1 MSRYETQTPW
11 TPLPYSPWHEALW
24 QFLSVSSLVFGAW
37 YIGWR
42 WTSSINW
49 DALWFSIPLL
59 FAETAA
65 FIGLVLFTVNLW
77 TAKSPKAGP
86 LPASIRDC
94 SDDPATPDRPIIV
107 DVYFATYSEDPELV
121 RHGLKDAKA
130 FTYPYP
136 IDIRVH
142 VLDDGKRPAM
152 EQVAR
157 EEGVNYLTRTSNIGF
172 KAGNLRNAMEST
184 SGDFIMICDADMRP
198 FPTFLTET
206 LGYFRDP
213 KVAWVQTPHW
223 FHDVPPGV
231 PLPAVMERW
240 LGGIGRGLGR
250 AIERVYGPVR
260 VGEDPFA
267 NDPQLFF
274 DVIERRRNWANASFC
289 CGAGSIHRRD
299 AVMEAALRQW
309 SDKVVRASERNE
321 RAIRKLTGEADLVD
335 TVSNSVRIQGALDE
349 ELTPYKFHV
358 SEDFYTSI
366 VLHSDK
372 ERGWKSVMHPVVQ
385 AKMLSPNDL
394 LSWTVQRFK
403 YAGGTLDILFHDNPL
418 VRPGLSFKQKLMYA
432 ATFYSYLSPLWNIV
446 FLISP
451 IVFLFS
457 GVPPLAG
464 YALDF
469 FVHISPFLLMNE
481 LSQMV
486 ALWGNSTSKGRAWY
500 LAMFPLNL
508 KALWTV
514 ALGKKISF
522 PVTPKERQG
531 GSFPRLVRWQ
541 IVLVVFTLA
550 GLIWGWSAF
559 AADRPGYTLGAMI
572 ANTLWGLSNV
582 LSMLPMIRAAF
593 WQPHPVYEAPLIEAA
608 SQ

>member
-1 MSRYETQTPW
+1 
-11 TPLPYSPWHEALW
+11 
-24 QFLSVSSLVFGAW
+24 
-37 YIGWR
+37 
-42 WTSSINW
+42 
-49 DALWFSIPLL
+49 
-59 FAETAA
+59 
-65 FIGLVLFTVNLW
+65 
-77 TAKSPKAGP
+77 
-86 LPASIRDC
+86 
-94 SDDPATPDRPIIV
+94 
-107 DVYFATYSEDPELV
+107 
-121 RHGLKDAKA
+121 
-130 FTYPYP
+130 
-136 IDIRVH
+136 
-142 VLDDGKRPAM
+142 
-152 EQVAR
+152 
-157 EEGVNYLTRTSNIGF
+157 
-172 KAGNLRNAMEST
+172 
-184 SGDFIMICDADMRP
+184 
-198 FPTFLTET
+198 
-206 LGYFRDP
+206 
-213 KVAWVQTPHW
+213 
-223 FHDVPPGV
+223 
-231 PLPAVMERW
+231 
-240 LGGIGRGLGR
+240 
-250 AIERVYGPVR
+250 
-260 VGEDPFA
+260 
-267 NDPQLFF
+267 
-274 DVIERRRNWANASFC
+274 
-289 CGAGSIHRRD
+289 
-299 AVMEAALRQW
+299 MEAALRQW

-593 WQPHPVYEAPLIEAA
+593 WQPHPVYEAPIIDAA